1 MTVIRSAM
9 FDRNQKQLLRQA
21 MISLI
26 CDLQRSFYA
35 DKKISEREY
44 NEKFRQI
51 DYPAR
56 SIWGFYNTKTKQY
69 HAPINSKK
77 VGAIVPVEKTSPYSA
92 MQIKRIGLEQFM

>member
-51 DYPAR
+51 DEITEILGIRDTYR
-56 SIWGFYNTKTKQY
+56 N
-69 HAPINSKK
+69 
-77 VGAIVPVEKTSPYSA
+77 
-92 MQIKRIGLEQFM
+92 L